1 MVSIIACIDSN
12 YGIGKN
18 NDIPWKLKPDLKYF
32 KQMTLNAVIIMGANT
47 WRSIGSKP
55 LPNRINL
62 VISNTIPNSYKSI
75 EDALTETKK
84 YDKPIFI
91 IGGESIYEQSFKYAD
106 TVYLTRINNDYECDT
121 FFPKKCIENMNCIQT
136 EWFEYNDI
144 VYRYEIYSSV

>member
-32 KQMTLNAVIIMGANT
+32 KQMTLNSVIIMGANT

-62 VISNTIPNSYKSI
+62 VISNTIPNSYKSV
-75 EDALTETKK
+75 EDALTEAKK

-91 IGGESIYEQSFKYAD
+91 IGGESIYEQSFKYAY

-121 FFPKKCIENMNCIQT
+121 FFPKKCIENMNCTQT
-136 EWFEYNDI
+136 EWFEYNNI